1 LSNANAVYGKY
12 LDEVFNLVFMSL
24 NDHSFKNFIFQ
35 EVLLNL
41 LEKTKQKYVLPKL
54 VKWNIATTHFDL
66 WMFQGAH
73 DILKVD

>member
-1 LSNANAVYGKY
+1 
-12 LDEVFNLVFMSL
+12 MSL

-54 VKWNIATTHFDL
+54 IKGNIATTRFDL

>member
-1 LSNANAVYGKY
+1 
-12 LDEVFNLVFMSL
+12 MSL

-35 EVLLNL
+35 VLLNL

>member
-1 LSNANAVYGKY
+1 
-12 LDEVFNLVFMSL
+12 MSL

-35 EVLLNL
+35 EVLLHL

-54 VKWNIATTHFDL
+54 VKWNITTTHFDL
-66 WMFQGAH
+66 WMFQGAY